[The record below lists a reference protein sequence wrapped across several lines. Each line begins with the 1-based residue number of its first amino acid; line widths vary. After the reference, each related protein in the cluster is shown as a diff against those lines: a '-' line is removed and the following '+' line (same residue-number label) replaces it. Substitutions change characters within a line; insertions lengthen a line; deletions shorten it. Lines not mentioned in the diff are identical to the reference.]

1 MPFDDLEKKELISI
15 LELIDQAQR
24 SQGASDVQKLILRAA
39 GFLEAEFAV
48 CGLARTGVD
57 GLPVVTSFVN
67 GNYPEEFARRYIGGA
82 YYRKDPVTRFHTRYA
97 LTRTW
102 AEVFREFDD
111 NDARLVVNEA
121 SDYGLRFG
129 VTGALYAPE
138 IDNVAIFTFAGRRDS
153 FGERQ
158 KRLADILA
166 MHFTRA
172 LAACSRESLLA
183 PGRISAGEGYPE
195 GLEGKA

>member
-1 MPFDDLEKKELISI
+1 MPFHDLEKKELISI

-24 SQGASDVQKLILRAA
+24 SEGAHDVQKLILRAA

-48 CGLARTGVD
+48 CGLVRTGID
-57 GLPVVTSFVN
+57 GLPAVTSFVN
-67 GNYPEEFARRYIGGA
+67 GNYPEEFARNYIRGA
-82 YYRKDPVTRFHTRYA
+82 YYRKDPVVRFHTRYA

-102 AEVFREFDD
+102 SEVFREFED
-111 NDARLVVNEA
+111 NGARQVVAEA
-121 SDYGLRFG
+121 ADYGLRFG
-129 VTGALYAPE
+129 VSGALYVPE
-138 IDNVAIFTFAGRRDS
+138 IDNVALFAFAGRQDN

-166 MHFTRA
+166 MHFTRV

-183 PGRISAGEGYPE
+183 PGRIFAGEGYPE

>member
-15 LELIDQAQR
+15 LELIEQAQR
-24 SQGASDVQKLILRAA
+24 AAGAPDMQKLILRAA

-48 CGLARTGVD
+48 CGLARTGID
-57 GLPVVTSFVN
+57 GLPAVTSFVN
-67 GNYPEEFARRYIGGA
+67 GNYPEEFARSYMRGA

-102 AEVFREFDD
+102 SEVFREFED
-111 NDARLVVNEA
+111 NDARRVVAEA
-121 SDYGLRFG
+121 ADYGLRFG
-129 VTGALYAPE
+129 VTGALYVPE
-138 IDNVAIFTFAGRRDS
+138 IDNVAIFTFAGRRDK

-166 MHFTRA
+166 THFTRA
-172 LAACSRESLLA
+172 LSKCSRELLLA
-183 PGRISAGEGYPE
+183 PGAVFAGEGYPE